1 MNFYCKIYDQ
11 ELEKVPEFK
20 DCFNETLEKFELI
33 KGKYDESNE
42 KNVQCYFK
50 VSVLFNTN
58 FNFTI

>member
-42 KNVQCYFK
+42 NKNEYEEDKQA
-50 VSVLFNTN
+50 
-58 FNFTI
+58 